1 MTEYQLGW
9 ILVLI
14 IIPFTLLALYRRR
27 EQKIF
32 KARLLAA
39 ELALQDQEMSEKKKK
54 KKAELSVKLIHQGTD
69 HYLLE
74 LLNSGNVI
82 LKNIEMDLL
91 LDENQANPLVLA
103 EYTKKFPIRRLV
115 AGKSVTVT
123 AVQYATSPT
132 TYNVRV
138 RWTEPDGSRV
148 EDQLYVGV

>member
-74 LLNSGNVI
+74 LLN
-82 LKNIEMDLL
+82 
-91 LDENQANPLVLA
+91 
-103 EYTKKFPIRRLV
+103 RLM
-115 AGKSVTVT
+115 
-123 AVQYATSPT
+123 
-132 TYNVRV
+132 
-138 RWTEPDGSRV
+138 EI
-148 EDQLYVGV
+148 